1 MTEPRRVT
9 GDDFDFDSAP
19 LFRKIATLP
28 VDNVVFAEGGET
40 IETYQTDEK
49 TGERFVET
57 TKTAQAG
64 DAIVTRD
71 ADDVYI
77 IDAAKFE
84 KLYEA
89 DPDNPEQY
97 RSTNTGRAVL
107 MEEDIV
113 IHADWGEDQNIKAG
127 GVLFRS
133 EAAGSV
139 YGNQKHSFE
148 GDFGRVGADGSVMP
162 LTAPLAEQQ
171 EWAKETGEVAHLRD
185 INRRI
190 EIEAAAAPKQAN
202 VAPPPTGGTSPV

>member
-1 MTEPRRVT
+1 MTEPKRVT

-28 VDNVVFAEGGET
+28 VDNVVFAEGGEE
-40 IETYQTDEK
+40 IATYQTDAN
-49 TGERFVET
+49 TGERYVET

-71 ADDVYI
+71 EDDVYI
-77 IDAAKFE
+77 IDADKFK
-84 KLYEA
+84 KLYEK
-89 DPDNPEQY
+89 DPENPDQY

-113 IHADWGEDQNIKAG
+113 IHASWGEDQNIKAG

-133 EAAGSV
+133 EAADSV

-162 LTAPLAEQQ
+162 LTAPLAEQK
-171 EWAKETGEVAHLRD
+171 EWAKETGEVSHLRD

-190 EIEAAAAPKQAN
+190 EIEEAAGPKQVS
-202 VAPPPTGGTSPV
+202 VAPPTGGTAPS